1 VVVVGGADVVA
12 GGVEVEVAGGA
23 DVVVVGGAGFWVANM
38 AAITTNTTTTTTI
51 AIAVVLEIPRVMKSI
66 ILSTLYSLSFFTYI

>member
-1 VVVVGGADVVA
+1 VVGGADVVA

-23 DVVVVGGAGFWVANM
+23 DVVVGGAGFWVANM